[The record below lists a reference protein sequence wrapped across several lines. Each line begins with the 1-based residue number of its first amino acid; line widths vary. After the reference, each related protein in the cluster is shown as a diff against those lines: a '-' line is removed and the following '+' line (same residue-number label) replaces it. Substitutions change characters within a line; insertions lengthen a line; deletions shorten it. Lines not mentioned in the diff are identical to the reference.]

1 MPQTQSENKEL
12 PLAANQGFIEMI
24 ENLMNDFESS
34 EVEFKSAKG
43 GFPSSLWE
51 TYSSF
56 ANSQGGIIVLGVAEK
71 NGSYSID
78 GLTRND
84 INKYKKAFWDNV
96 NNKQKVSVNILKNS
110 DVRDGGYEGN
120 HVLVIN
126 VPRADRSQIPV
137 YLNNNPD
144 NTYKRYHEGDYKC
157 LPDEVHRM
165 FADADIEHPRDSK
178 ILPEFSIEDDIDVES
193 LNQYRRLF
201 AAIKPTHPWLLL
213 DNKTFLTR
221 LGGYRIDRREKKE
234 GLTLAGL
241 LMFGKFDSIV
251 DVYGCP
257 YYFPDYREYLSA
269 DPNDRW
275 TDRICP
281 DGTWEANLF
290 QFYIRVFQKLSSA
303 LPKPFTLKEG
313 IRVDETPTHIAL
325 REAFINALIHADYAC
340 DSNITI
346 ELWRDK
352 YVFSNPGSLLISIS
366 QYWRGGDSV
375 CRNKALQ
382 QMFMFLGTAEKAGSG
397 VDKIKQGWNEAN
409 FRRPQLEE
417 KKKPEKVVLE
427 LPLVSLLSDEALDY
441 LKSNFGDEVLHLDN
455 NKLFI
460 LATCCSEGEI
470 TNNRLQLVIDK
481 HSSDITKLLKEL
493 CLGRYLIAEGIGRG
507 TKYKLYPSMNVLL
520 PVIDDSRNPASNT
533 SNPVSNDTCNHLND
547 TSTDVCNP
555 ASNTSNS
562 ASNPA
567 SNTNNSTS
575 NPAINTSNS
584 ASNDVDSASNRTAKQ
599 AKSGEMELRKQIKEV
614 CSDYL
619 SLAEMAVKIH
629 KSKTYLKNF
638 IIPQLLKSGLLE
650 REFPNTPKHRKQR
663 YRTIIQGTEELA

>member
-1 MPQTQSENKEL
+1 MTQTQSENKEL
-12 PLAANQGFIEMI
+12 LLAENPGFSELI
-24 ENLMNDFESS
+24 ENLMTDFESS

-51 TYSSF
+51 TYSS
-56 ANSQGGIIVLGVAEK
+56 
-71 NGSYSID
+71 
-78 GLTRND
+78 
-84 INKYKKAFWDNV
+84 
-96 NNKQKVSVNILKNS
+96 
-110 DVRDGGYEGN
+110 
-120 HVLVIN
+120 
-126 VPRADRSQIPV
+126 
-137 YLNNNPD
+137 
-144 NTYKRYHEGDYKC
+144 YKRYHEGDYKC
-157 LPDEVHRM
+157 LPDEVRRM

-178 ILPEFSIEDDIDVES
+178 ILPEFSIEADIDVES
-193 LNQYRRLF
+193 LNQYRRLV
-201 AAIKPTHPWLLL
+201 AAIKPSHPWLLL
-213 DNKTFLTR
+213 DNKTLLTK
-221 LGGYRIDRREKKE
+221 LGGYRFDRREKNE

-241 LMFGKFDSIV
+241 LMFGKFDSIK
-251 DVYGCP
+251 DVCGCP
-257 YYFPDYREYLSA
+257 SYFPDYREYLSA

-275 TDRICP
+275 TDRIYP

-303 LPKPFTLKEG
+303 LPKPFILKEG

-325 REAFINALIHADYAC
+325 REAFINALIHTDYAC
-340 DSNITI
+340 ESNITI

-375 CRNKALQ
+375 CRNKSLQ

-427 LPLVSLLSDEALDY
+427 LPLVSLLSDEVLDY

-455 NKLFI
+455 NKLLI

-493 CLGRYLIAEGIGRG
+493 CFGRYLIAEGVGRG
-507 TKYKLYPSMNVLL
+507 TKYKLYPSTNVLL
-520 PVIDDSRNPASNT
+520 PAIDDTRNPASNT
-533 SNPVSNDTCNHLND
+533 SNPASN
-547 TSTDVCNP
+547 TSNP
-555 ASNTSNS
+555 ASNTSNPAS
-562 ASNPA
+562 NTSNIVSNPASNNTSNPASNANNSTSNPASNTSNPASNPA
-567 SNTNNSTS
+567 SNTS
-575 NPAINTSNS
+575 NPA
-584 ASNDVDSASNRTAKQ
+584 SNRKLRRIPFD
-599 AKSGEMELRKQIKEV
+599 KIELQKEILEV
-614 CSDYL
+614 CFNYL
-619 SLAEMAVKIH
+619 SITEIAAQVNRSIFH
-629 KSKTYLKNF
+629 LKDD
-638 IIPQLLKSGLLE
+638 IIPQLLKNGLLE

-663 YRTIIQGTEELA
+663 YRAIVKGTEATPWDTMATPWDNQYK